1 MRNILH
7 EIVANKR
14 LEVARQKEE
23 ISLAELQKH
32 EALSRPRISMRASLE
47 KSESGIISE
56 FKRRSPSKGWLFPE
70 AKIAD
75 VVPAYEKA
83 EASAC
88 SVLTD
93 TNYFGGC
100 LGDLREARKL
110 VNIPLLRKDFIVDPY
125 QLYQAKIAGADAI
138 LLIAASTTVEEC
150 KEWAEIAHS
159 LDLEV
164 LLEIHNKAELD
175 HLSRHVD
182 ILGVNNRNL
191 ETFHT
196 DIETSFQL
204 IEKMKQQAEL
214 TGFDPLMISES
225 GISDPAVV
233 SQLREAGFRGFLIG
247 ETFMR
252 QENPGAGLN
261 QFIRALQ

>member
-1 MRNILH
+1 MKNILH

-14 LEVARQKEE
+14 IEVAEQKKE
-23 ISLAELQKH
+23 ISLAELKLH
-32 EALSRPRISMRASLE
+32 EALKRPRISMRASLE
-47 KSESGIISE
+47 KSKSGIISE
-56 FKRRSPSKGWLFPE
+56 FKRKSPSKGWLFPD

-75 VVPAYEKA
+75 IVPAYEKS

-100 LGDLREARKL
+100 LDDLCEARGL

-138 LLIAASTTVEEC
+138 LLIAASTTPAEC
-150 KEWAEIAHS
+150 LEWAEIAHS

-164 LLEIHNKAELD
+164 LLEIHDEEELG
-175 HLSRHVD
+175 HLNQYVD

-196 DIETSFQL
+196 DIQTSFDL
-204 IEKMKQQAEL
+204 IEKMKQQAAS
-214 TGFDPLMISES
+214 TGFNPLMISES

-233 SQLREAGFRGFLIG
+233 SQLRGAGFQGFLIG

-252 QENPGAGLN
+252 QENPGEGLN
-261 QFIRALQ
+261 QFIKALA